1 MSRFEG
7 DFAGKNIITYRSRGG
22 KEYSPNDI
30 GQYLRQFKLN
40 EALRL
45 IGESSY
51 EISKSGKGLHTIKDI
66 PVFDGVLA

>member
-30 GQYLRQFKLN
+30 GQYLRKFKVN
-40 EALRL
+40 DALRL
-45 IGESSY
+45 IGELSMKYLSQVKDY
-51 EISKSGKGLHTIKDI
+51 APSKIYQFLM
-66 PVFDGVLA
+66 VF